1 MPYCP
6 KCGSEVSENMTF
18 CPQCGTSLKAGEPRP
33 PMYPERY
40 RSEKAEKEE
49 KQEKHE
55 KHEKEE
61 KMEKGEQPEKY
72 EKKEYG
78 VLGPLIGG
86 VILILAG
93 FMFYLAASGIIKVRS
108 IFPFFLIII
117 GAIVIIGVAAG
128 AVMARKRNPIP

>member
-1 MPYCP
+1 MPYCQ

-18 CPQCGTSLKAGEPRP
+18 CPKCGAALKVTEPRS
-33 PMYPERY
+33 PERY
-40 RSEKAEKEE
+40 ISEKVE

-61 KMEKGEQPEKY
+61 KMEKGEQPEKF
-72 EKKEYG
+72 EKKEYS

-86 VILILAG
+86 SILILLG
-93 FMFYLAASGIIKVRS
+93 VMFYLAVAGVLNMRS

-117 GAIVIIGVAAG
+117 GAIVILGVAIG
-128 AVMARKRNPIP
+128 AVRARKKNPMP

>member
-1 MPYCP
+1 MPYCQ

-18 CPQCGTSLKAGEPRP
+18 CPQCGAALKVTEPRP
-33 PMYPERY
+33 PERY
-40 RSEKAEKEE
+40 ISEKAE

-61 KMEKGEQPEKY
+61 KMEKGEQPEKF
-72 EKKEYG
+72 EKKGYS

-86 VILILAG
+86 FILILVG
-93 FMFYLAASGIIKVRS
+93 FIFYLAVAGVLNLQS

-117 GAIVIIGVAAG
+117 GAIVILGVAIG
-128 AVMARKRNPIP
+128 AVMSRRKNPRP

>member
-1 MPYCP
+1 MPYCQ

-18 CPQCGTSLKAGEPRP
+18 CPKCGAALKVTEPRP
-33 PMYPERY
+33 PERY
-40 RSEKAEKEE
+40 RSEKAE

-61 KMEKGEQPEKY
+61 KMEKGEQPEKF
-72 EKKEYG
+72 EKKEYS

-86 VILILAG
+86 SILILVG
-93 FMFYLAASGIIKVRS
+93 FMLYLAVAGVLNLRS

-117 GAIVIIGVAAG
+117 GAIVILGVAIG
-128 AVMARKRNPIP
+128 AVRAREKHPRP

>member
-1 MPYCP
+1 MPYCL

-18 CPQCGTSLKAGEPRP
+18 CPQCGAALKVTEPRP
-33 PMYPERY
+33 PERY
-40 RSEKAEKEE
+40 ISEKAE

-61 KMEKGEQPEKY
+61 KMEKGEQPEKF
-72 EKKEYG
+72 EKKGYS

-86 VILILAG
+86 FILILVG
-93 FMFYLAASGIIKVRS
+93 FIFYLAVAGVLNLQS

-117 GAIVIIGVAAG
+117 GAIVILGVAIG
-128 AVMARKRNPIP
+128 AVMSRRKNPRP